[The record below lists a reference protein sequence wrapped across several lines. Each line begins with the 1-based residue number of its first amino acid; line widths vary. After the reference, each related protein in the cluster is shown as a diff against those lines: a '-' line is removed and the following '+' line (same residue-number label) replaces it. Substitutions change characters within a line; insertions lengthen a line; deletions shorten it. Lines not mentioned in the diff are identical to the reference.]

1 MQEDLVINTGIFKK
15 KFINMEL
22 YNLLS
27 QLKHSDPDR
36 YRAAVFADRNS
47 RNNLNII
54 YGFHYE
60 LAKIPEIASDN
71 LVGSIRYQW
80 WREVVDS
87 IYSNNSLNEHYI
99 LQYLSNI
106 IIQHEIPRYWIDKLI
121 DGRERDLNSTSFS
134 DLNEA
139 KSYCRNTS
147 GTLMK
152 IATKSIGINPNE
164 GVLKAGEAW
173 GLIGLARSYK
183 YYHKTMLSN
192 INFNEICNEASDIY
206 YSALIDLKHSP
217 DKIFPAVAYITLI
230 PKFLEKLQNE
240 KHKPRVDPIILSPLS
255 KKICL
260 LKAALFNIY

>member
-1 MQEDLVINTGIFKK
+1 MQEGQLIITGIFKK

-27 QLKHSDPDR
+27 QLKLSDPDR
-36 YRAAVFADRNS
+36 YRAAVFADRNL
-47 RNNLNII
+47 RNNLNVI

-60 LAKIPEIASDN
+60 LAKIPEIASEN

-80 WREVVDS
+80 WRDAVDS
-87 IYSNNSLNEHYI
+87 IYNNNLLHDHYI
-99 LQYLSNI
+99 LQYLFDI
-106 IIQHEIPRYWIDKLI
+106 ITQNEIPRYWIDKLI

-139 KSYCRNTS
+139 KIYCRNTS
-147 GTLMK
+147 GVLMK
-152 IATKSIGINPNE
+152 IATKSLGIDPNE

-192 INFNEICNEASDIY
+192 INFNEICDEASDIY
-206 YSALIDLKHSP
+206 YSALRDLKHSP
-217 DKIFPAVAYITLI
+217 DKIFPAVAYIALI

-240 KHKPRVDPIILSPLS
+240 KYKPRLDSPILSPLS

-260 LKAALFNIY
+260 LKAALLNIY

>member
-1 MQEDLVINTGIFKK
+1 MIV
-15 KFINMEL
+15 FI
-22 YNLLS
+22 
-27 QLKHSDPDR
+27 
-36 YRAAVFADRNS
+36 A
-47 RNNLNII
+47 II
-54 YGFHYE
+54 
-60 LAKIPEIASDN
+60 A
-71 LVGSIRYQW
+71 
-80 WREVVDS
+80 
-87 IYSNNSLNEHYI
+87 LNEHYI

>member
-1 MQEDLVINTGIFKK
+1 VQEDLVINTGIFKK

-121 DGRERDLNSTSFS
+121 DGRERDLNSTSFY
-134 DLNEA
+134 DLNEV

>member
-1 MQEDLVINTGIFKK
+1 
-15 KFINMEL
+15 MEL

-36 YRAAVFADRNS
+36 YRAAVFADKNS

-206 YSALIDLKHSP
+206 YSALIDLKHSS

-260 LKAALFNIY
+260 LKAALFNMY

>member
-1 MQEDLVINTGIFKK
+1 
-15 KFINMEL
+15 MEL

-27 QLKHSDPDR
+27 QLKHSDPER